1 MEELE
6 KQEKLREEAK
16 AKEEARKE
24 VREDKGR
31 CYGLGRSKKVVLY
44 TLFFNKKKF
53 GFSMLNFKEKS
64 CSNT

>member
-24 VREDKGR
+24 V
-31 CYGLGRSKKVVLY
+31 LY
-44 TLFFNKKKF
+44 TLFFNKNKF
-53 GFSMLNFKEKS
+53 GFSMLNFKKKS
-64 CSNT
+64 CLNT